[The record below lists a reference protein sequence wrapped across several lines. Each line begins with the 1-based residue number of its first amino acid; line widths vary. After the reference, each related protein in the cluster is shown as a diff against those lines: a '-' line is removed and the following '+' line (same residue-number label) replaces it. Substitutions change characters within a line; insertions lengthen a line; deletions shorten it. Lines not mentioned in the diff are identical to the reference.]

1 MNSTLQIRLL
11 QAIAQ
16 CLRPLARVMLRSG
29 INYRQFDELA
39 RLAFVREALGG
50 KDGRGRGKN
59 LSRVAIRT
67 GLSRKEVSRIK
78 TRIDEMSREEQS
90 GMGPS
95 FGSGHAARVLQLWYS
110 DARFLDEHGAPR
122 ALPFGVLDASFN
134 SIVRAAGGDIPP
146 GAVRAELL
154 DAGAV
159 VETEQGLLRPIKRYF
174 VPANVGEDLLVGF
187 THILLP
193 VLEGLSNNTDP
204 LRERPFV
211 QRLAFSD
218 RLLTAAVP
226 LFREVAQTRAAGF
239 LQSMDDW
246 IVSNEV
252 PGDSVVPKDFRV
264 GVGVFYYEGPPTGP
278 ANPGPSID
286 TD

>member
-1 MNSTLQIRLL
+1 
-11 QAIAQ
+11 
-16 CLRPLARVMLRSG
+16 MLRSG

-39 RLAFVREALGG
+39 RFAFVREALVD
-50 KDGRGRGKN
+50 KDGRGRGRN

-78 TRIDEMSREEQS
+78 ARIDEMSRDEKPA
-90 GMGPS
+90 MGPS
-95 FGSGHAARVLQLWYS
+95 FESGHAARVLQLWYS
-110 DARFLDEHGAPR
+110 DARFLDEHGVPR
-122 ALPFGVLDASFN
+122 ALPFGSLDASFN

-159 VETEQGLLRPIKRYF
+159 VETEYGLLKPIKRYF

-193 VLEGLSNNTDP
+193 VLEGLSNNTDT

-211 QRLAFSD
+211 QRLAYSD

-246 IVSNEV
+246 IVSNEI
-252 PGDSVVPKDFRV
+252 PDDSVVPPNFRV

-278 ANPGPSID
+278 VNPGPNAD